1 MKYSLITFILILS
14 LSMSGL
20 FASSVSTPS
29 ISLYATTESPTEDNE
44 ESPNTTDEN
53 VPDADDNQP
62 DNTLPEPPD
71 GAEPCPVGQITNPQT
86 GECEITLP
94 EPCPVGQI
102 TNPQTGECEIT
113 LPEPCPVGQ
122 ITNPQTGECETS
134 SPPPTNV
141 NNTTLPNNTVSNNTV
156 PNNAV
161 SNNTVSNNAVSNN
174 TVSNNTA
181 PIINGNCNAV
191 AISEGVN
198 ASSAAAASVT
208 CINQQINNVIKQQR
222 VGQATTNPI
231 VQSDNM
237 KLGQTQIDSNNLL
250 VIADF
255 YPFRIVGGHV
265 SANLPIGNEIQV
277 IIGEIDTTGIL
288 SNAVALP
295 LIEARDLTMNDILY
309 STQLGSVVQGKDI
322 FSNTPVIINSPNI
335 IMLYNSGDEITFS
348 GPNSIAY
355 TAILN

>member
-1 MKYSLITFILILS
+1 MNCSWITFILILS
-14 LSMSGL
+14 LSISGV
-20 FASSVSTPS
+20 FASVSIPI
-29 ISLYATTESPTEDNE
+29 ISLYATAESPTGDSEQG
-44 ESPNTTDEN
+44 PNTTDESA
-53 VPDADDNQP
+53 PQTDGQP
-62 DNTLPEPPD
+62 DNTLTVPQD
-71 GAEPCPVGQITNPQT
+71 GQEPCPEGQVTNPQT
-86 GECEITLP
+86 GECESTLP
-94 EPCPVGQI
+94 TLCPEGQV
-102 TNPQTGECEIT
+102 TNPQTGECA
-113 LPEPCPVGQ
+113 
-122 ITNPQTGECETS
+122 
-134 SPPPTNV
+134 PPSTNV
-141 NNTTLPNNTVSNNTV
+141 NNITVPNNTVSNNTV
-156 PNNAV
+156 
-161 SNNTVSNNAVSNN
+161 SNN
-174 TVSNNTA
+174 TVSNNTV

-237 KLGQTQIDSNNLL
+237 KLGETQLDPNNLL

-265 SANLPIGNEIQV
+265 SANLPVGNEIQV

-288 SNAVALP
+288 SKAVALP
-295 LIEARDLTMNDILY
+295 LIEARDLTINDILY
-309 STQLGSVVQGKDI
+309 SSQLGSVVQGRDI
-322 FSNTPVIINSPNI
+322 FSDNAVIINSPNI
-335 IMLYNSGDEITFS
+335 MMLYNSGDAIRFS

>member
-1 MKYSLITFILILS
+1 
-14 LSMSGL
+14 MSGV
-20 FASSVSTPS
+20 FASVSTPV
-29 ISLYATTESPTEDNE
+29 ISLYATTESPTEDNEKSPNTTEDNE

-53 VPDADDNQP
+53 VPEADDNQP

-86 GECEITLP
+86 GECE
-94 EPCPVGQI
+94 
-102 TNPQTGECEIT
+102 
-113 LPEPCPVGQ
+113 
-122 ITNPQTGECETS
+122 TS

-141 NNTTLPNNTVSNNTV
+141 NNDIVPNNAVSNYTV

-161 SNNTVSNNAVSNN
+161 SNSTVP
-174 TVSNNTA
+174 NNTA

-265 SANLPIGNEIQV
+265 SANLPIGNELQV

>member
-1 MKYSLITFILILS
+1 MKYSWIAFILILS
-14 LSMSGL
+14 LPMSGV
-20 FASSVSTPS
+20 FASVSTPV
-29 ISLYATTESPTEDNE
+29 ISLYATTESPTDDENDDSPNTTDE
-44 ESPNTTDEN
+44 NQESPNTTDEN
-53 VPDADDNQP
+53 VPETDDGGQP
-62 DNTLPEPPD
+62 DNALPEPQD
-71 GAEPCPVGQITNPQT
+71 GAEPCPVGQ
-86 GECEITLP
+86 
-94 EPCPVGQI
+94 VA
-102 TNPQTGECEIT
+102 
-113 LPEPCPVGQ
+113 
-122 ITNPQTGECETS
+122 NPQTGECETAPPEPEPCPVGQVANPQTGECETP
-134 SPPPTNV
+134 SPTTNV
-141 NNTTLPNNTVSNNTV
+141 NNNTV
-156 PNNAV
+156 PA
-161 SNNTVSNNAVSNN
+161 
-174 TVSNNTA
+174 NTA

-208 CINQQINNVIKQQR
+208 CINQNINNVIKQQR

-237 KLGQTQIDSNNLL
+237 KLGQTRIDTNNLL

-255 YPFRIVGGHV
+255 YPFRIVGGHI

-277 IIGEIDTTGIL
+277 VIGEIDTTGIL
-288 SNAVALP
+288 SKAVALP
-295 LIEARDLTMNDILY
+295 LIEARDLTMNDKLY

-335 IMLYNSGDEITFS
+335 IMLYNSGDDITFS